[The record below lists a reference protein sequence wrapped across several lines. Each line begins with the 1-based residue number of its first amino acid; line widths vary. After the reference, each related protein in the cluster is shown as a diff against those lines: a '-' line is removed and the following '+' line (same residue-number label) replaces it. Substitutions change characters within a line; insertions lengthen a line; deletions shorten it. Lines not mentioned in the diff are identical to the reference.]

1 MANELVQYEQM
12 IDATAESKREQ
23 STIAF
28 PYLDLDAAV
37 EVAKAVYNRS
47 GLGTCELDELAAQMN
62 QTLSGAFRLKTG
74 TARVFDLT
82 EKEGKS
88 GIKLSDLGR
97 QIVSPES
104 ERAARAEAF
113 MRVPLYKAVFE
124 KYRGHLLPPMKA
136 LEREMTGLGVAVKQA
151 DKARQAFERSARQ
164 AGYFESGED
173 RLIRPKVDL
182 TVRKPEL
189 EGLGSIGDR
198 GEADTPSGDVQNS
211 RGAATKLSAEY
222 HPFVQGLLDE
232 LPQADQFTEWSL
244 HDQAE
249 WLQAAA
255 SIFKLLSKKK
265 GKIIVEVREEKETP
279 IG

>member
-1 MANELVQYEQM
+1 MLTDDEIEFGKSSGSP
-12 IDATAESKREQ
+12 DSKREQ

-28 PYLDLDAAV
+28 PYLDLDAAI
-37 EVAKAVYNRS
+37 EVAKAIYSRS
-47 GLGTCELDELAAQMN
+47 GLGSCELDELAAEMN
-62 QTLSGAFRLKTG
+62 QTMSGAFRLKTG
-74 TARVFDLT
+74 TARIFDLT

-88 GIKLSDLGR
+88 GIRLSELGR
-97 QIVSPES
+97 EIVSPDS
-104 ERAARAEAF
+104 ERAARVEAF
-113 MRVPLYKAVFE
+113 MRVPLYKAVYD

-164 AGYFESGED
+164 AGYFESGDD
-173 RLIRPKVDL
+173 RLIRPKISEP
-182 TVRKPEL
+182 TK
-189 EGLGSIGDR
+189 R
-198 GEADTPSGDVQNS
+198 GEDQVSNGASSEDAQHRELADKGATLKSGND
-211 RGAATKLSAEY
+211 Y

-232 LPQADQFTEWSL
+232 LPRSDQFTQWEL

-265 GKIIVEVREEKETP
+265 GRVEVKVWEEKETP